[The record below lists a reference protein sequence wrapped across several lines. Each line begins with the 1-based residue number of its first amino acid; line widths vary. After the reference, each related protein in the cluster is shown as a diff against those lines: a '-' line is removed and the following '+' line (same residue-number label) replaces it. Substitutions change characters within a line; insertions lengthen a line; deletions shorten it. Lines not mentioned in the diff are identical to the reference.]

1 MKKINL
7 LMLDNIFVSNP
18 EILLENSVKE
28 YLNLEDLKELLAPE
42 TFVQLAGVNPYS
54 QPKSIRTLS
63 RRSFVQNDILPAGR
77 KSAGN

>member
-28 YLNLEDLKELLAPE
+28 YLNLEDLKEQE
-42 TFVQLAGVNPYS
+42 KTTIN
-54 QPKSIRTLS
+54 RLS
-63 RRSFVQNDILPAGR
+63 
-77 KSAGN
+77 